1 MATMRR
7 LLLLLPVL
15 LPVLLVASVLGPAPA
30 AQAGEQWVERAQK
43 RLNALGCHAG
53 PADGE
58 LGRWTRSAV
67 VRFQS
72 RHGMNQSGRLTKP
85 VRQKLYADG
94 AMRCDRRPVPKG
106 SGTGRRIVIS
116 QAQNWV
122 WLVGP
127 KGGIVEQGGI
137 IDLPAELSKGRHH
150 TGSYCGRAARIKRNT
165 TTSGS
170 VWLENFVRFA
180 PCGIGFHRIP
190 TYQSNGQQMH
200 PDWYLGTNFAQSH
213 GCIRLSTS
221 VSLRLWRYT
230 STGARVR
237 VV

>member
-1 MATMRR
+1 MPR
-7 LLLLLPVL
+7 LLACLTGLLTALLLVF
-15 LPVLLVASVLGPAPA
+15 SGAP
-30 AQAGEQWVERAQK
+30 AQAGEAWVEKAQ
-43 RLNALGCHAG
+43 RQLNRLGCQAG
-53 PADGE
+53 PVDGE

-72 RHGMNQSGRLTKP
+72 RHGMRQTGRLTKP
-85 VRQKLYADG
+85 VRQKLYSGRAL
-94 AMRCDRRPVPKG
+94 RCDRRPVPAR
-106 SGTGRRIVIS
+106 SGKGRRIVIS

-127 KGGIVEQGGI
+127 KGGVVKQGGM
-137 IDLPAELSKGRHH
+137 IDLPSELAKGWHA

-190 TYQSNGQQMH
+190 TYQSNGAQMH
-200 PDWYLGTNFAQSH
+200 PDWYLGTNFTQSH
-213 GCIRLSTS
+213 GCIRLSRAM
-221 VSLRLWRYT
+221 SLRLWDFT
-230 STGARVR
+230 SKRTRVR

>member
-1 MATMRR
+1 MSR
-7 LLLLLPVL
+7 LLTRLLTCLTGLLTALVLLLP
-15 LPVLLVASVLGPAPA
+15 AAP
-30 AQAGEQWVERAQK
+30 AQAGEAWVEKAQ
-43 RLNALGCHAG
+43 RHLNRLGCQAG
-53 PADGE
+53 PVDGE

-72 RHGMNQSGRLTKP
+72 RHGMRQTGRLTKP
-85 VRQKLYADG
+85 VRQKLYSGRAL
-94 AMRCDRRPVPKG
+94 RCDRRPVPTR
-106 SGTGRRIVIS
+106 SGKGRRIVIS

-127 KGGIVEQGGI
+127 KGGVVKQGGM
-137 IDLPAELSKGRHH
+137 IDLPSELSKGWHA

-165 TTSGS
+165 TTSGE

-190 TYQSNGQQMH
+190 TYRSNGAQMH
-200 PDWYLGTNFAQSH
+200 PDWYLGTNFTQSH
-213 GCIRLSTS
+213 GCIRLSRAM
-221 VSLRLWRYT
+221 SLRLWDFTTRRT
-230 STGARVR
+230 RVR

>member
-1 MATMRR
+1 MSVMR

-15 LPVLLVASVLGPAPA
+15 LLVSVLGPAPA
-30 AQAGEQWVERAQK
+30 AQAGEQWVVKAQK
-43 RLNALGCHAG
+43 RLNHLGCAAG

-72 RHGMNQSGRLTKP
+72 RHGMRQSGRLTK
-85 VRQKLYADG
+85 VTRQRMYADD
-94 AMRCDRRPVPKG
+94 ARRCDHRPVPGG
-106 SGTGRRIVIS
+106 SGKGRRIVIS

-127 KGGIVEQGGI
+127 KGGIVRQGGM
-137 IDLPAELSKGRHH
+137 IDLPSALGKGWHA
-150 TGSYCGRAARIKRNT
+150 TGSYCGRAARIKKNS
-165 TTSGS
+165 TSS
-170 VWLENFVRFA
+170 NQVWLDNFVRFA

-190 TYQSNGQQMH
+190 TYKSNGAQMH
-200 PDWYLGTNFAQSH
+200 PDWYLGTNFTQSH
-213 GCIRLSTS
+213 GCIRLSRSMSLALWNFTTS
-221 VSLRLWRYT
+221 RT
-230 STGARVR
+230 RVR

>member
-1 MATMRR
+1 MKR
-7 LLLLLPVL
+7 LALLPA
-15 LPVLLVASVLGPAPA
+15 LVVVVVVALVVVAPAPA
-30 AQAGEQWVERAQK
+30 LAGEPWVEKAQK
-43 RLNALGCHAG
+43 RLNALGCRAG
-53 PADGE
+53 PVDGE

-72 RHGMNQSGRLTKP
+72 RHGMKQTGRLTKP
-85 VRQKLYADG
+85 VRQRLYAEG
-94 AMRCDRRPVPKG
+94 ARRCDLRPVPKG
-106 SGTGRRIVIS
+106 SGKGRRIVIS

-127 KGGIVEQGGI
+127 KGGIVKQGGI
-137 IDLPAELSKGRHH
+137 VDLPSELSKGWHH

-165 TTSGS
+165 TSSGT

-190 TYQSNGQQMH
+190 TYRSNGNQIH
-200 PDWYLGTNFAQSH
+200 PDWYLGTNFARSH
-213 GCIRLSTS
+213 GCIRLSRPM
-221 VSLRLWRYT
+221 SLRLWRFT
-230 STGARVR
+230 SRGARVR

>member
-1 MATMRR
+1 MSR
-7 LLLLLPVL
+7 LLAVL
-15 LPVLLVASVLGPAPA
+15 TALVTAVVLVGTIAP
-30 AQAGEQWVERAQK
+30 AQAGESWVRKAQ
-43 RLNALGCHAG
+43 RQLNDLGCQAG
-53 PADGE
+53 PVDGE

-72 RHGMNQSGRLTKP
+72 RHGMRQSGRLTKP
-85 VRQKLYADG
+85 VRQKLYSGKA
-94 AMRCDRRPVPKG
+94 ARCDRRPVPAR
-106 SGTGRRIVIS
+106 SGKGRRIVIS

-127 KGGIVEQGGI
+127 KGGIVKQGGI
-137 IDLPAELSKGRHH
+137 IDLPSELGKGWHH

-165 TTSGS
+165 TSGGGL
-170 VWLENFVRFA
+170 WLENFVRFA

-190 TYQSNGQQMH
+190 TYQSNGAQMH

-213 GCIRLSTS
+213 GCIRLSRAM
-221 VSLRLWRYT
+221 SLRLWKFT